1 MQSMPIDFHDRH
13 KPMLGDVEHTPAPAT
28 DSDTG
33 ATSNPDNMDSIKRL
47 DEVYRMLATMNID
60 IVELQKIPCK
70 QLSQLRND
78 IATHSILA
86 NNRDKQIA
94 ELTRTLQAQRA
105 EHSAELVH
113 LKETFTG
120 QHNKIIDT
128 IVKVEEQMELI
139 DRNHVILNHNIQKA
153 LDEAHH
159 IQEQWGGEDPPCS
172 GTS

>member
-1 MQSMPIDFHDRH
+1 
-13 KPMLGDVEHTPAPAT
+13 MLCGAAT
-28 DSDTG
+28 RADG
-33 ATSNPDNMDSIKRL
+33 ADGADGADITQCL
-47 DEVYRMLATMNID
+47 DEVYRTLARMNGD
-60 IVELQKIPCK
+60 IAELRKIPCK
-70 QLSQLRND
+70 QLSQMQNEISTQSTLD
-78 IATHSILA
+78 IH
-86 NNRDKQIA
+86 RDKQIA

-153 LDEAHH
+153 LDEAHR